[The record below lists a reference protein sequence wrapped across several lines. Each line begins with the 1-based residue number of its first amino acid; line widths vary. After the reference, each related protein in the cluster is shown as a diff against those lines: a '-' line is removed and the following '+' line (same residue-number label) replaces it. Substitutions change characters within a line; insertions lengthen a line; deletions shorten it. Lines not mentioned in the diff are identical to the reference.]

1 MIHILRIIEFGG
13 LLQSSIKNLSVR
25 QYPRLLATMTNPLD
39 NVIDADIDNNGR
51 FKYILIKVHNSPE
64 GGKETSKHIVRG
76 YASCEYHGDIYD
88 MVRPGIEKNGLDCEC
103 VGGGRI
109 LHDAEKKA
117 IQVFGYSQGFGK
129 ADHTISVGILEKKYT
144 DYKITWSDEGY

>member
-1 MIHILRIIEFGG
+1 MNHLIGQQFMSLKSVAHWYIIYFT
-13 LLQSSIKNLSVR
+13 LSKIYNNLSFESR
-25 QYPRLLATMTNPLD
+25 YF
-39 NVIDADIDNNGR
+39 I
-51 FKYILIKVHNSPE
+51 
-64 GGKETSKHIVRG
+64 SKFPISFAS

-88 MVRPGIEKNGLDCEC
+88 MVRPAIEKDGLDCEC

-109 LHDAEKKA
+109 LHDSEKKT

-129 ADHTISVGILEKKYT
+129 ADHTISVGILEKKYA